1 MSRYGPPHSSAY
13 PHRTRNQ
20 WTAAPEFTD
29 SHSTTNSSA
38 SSRTYHHVANTPSEN
53 YYQEPI
59 DATGNYV
66 LAAGGGYTEHTY
78 VLPRDH
84 HQPPTAKYHHHHV
97 PPQQERPPI
106 YLNQQQLPP
115 TTMDGKHRAHVYNQ
129 QDARTRQMQGYFAG
143 KLQQPEPTAVVGVVG
158 PRGPSPHYDVVEGPA
173 LNRMARHP
181 YHQHH
186 AAGSSRATSDRPIT
200 PVSVAATDGGVDAC
214 GGHCVAFENFCHYCL
229 QVLFIAGILTGISL
243 TIAGSVLRGQKR
255 GGDLMVLVYI
265 GCLIAMVCTLLLS
278 VQCCVRRNVKRRKRA
293 RRARIA
299 RAAAAAAGEPIPLQD
314 LGGGVAGDVHHDG
327 GHGFGLVVGHPQPMP
342 PPCVR
347 SAQQYEPLLRR
358 LVEQQISDENQRY
371 PPDSIVS
378 AASRATPEDLS
389 GVPWWRR
396 QGQDLPRKP

>member
-1 MSRYGPPHSSAY
+1 MALLIPA
-13 PHRTRNQ
+13 RTHTGLGKNQ

-59 DATGNYV
+59 DAAGNYLSAV
-66 LAAGGGYTEHTY
+66 GGVVGYTEHTY

-84 HQPPTAKYHHHHV
+84 QLPPTATKYHHHHV
-97 PPQQERPPI
+97 PPPP
-106 YLNQQQLPP
+106 QQLPP
-115 TTMDGKHRAHVYNQ
+115 TAMDAKHRAHVYNQ
-129 QDARTRQMQGYFAG
+129 QDARTRQMQGYFVG
-143 KLQQPEPTAVVGVVG
+143 KLQQPEPTAVVVG
-158 PRGPSPHYDVVEGPA
+158 PRGPSPHYDVVEGPV

-186 AAGSSRATSDRPIT
+186 AGGSSRATSDRPIT
-200 PVSVAATDGGVDAC
+200 PVSVTATDGGVDAC

-299 RAAAAAAGEPIPLQD
+299 RAGEPIPLQD
-314 LGGGVAGDVHHDG
+314 LGGGGGGGDVHHDG
-327 GHGFGLVVGHPQPMP
+327 HGFGLVGHPQPVP
-342 PPCVR
+342 PPGVR

-371 PPDSIVS
+371 PPDSKVS
-378 AASRATPEDLS
+378 ASRATPEDMS